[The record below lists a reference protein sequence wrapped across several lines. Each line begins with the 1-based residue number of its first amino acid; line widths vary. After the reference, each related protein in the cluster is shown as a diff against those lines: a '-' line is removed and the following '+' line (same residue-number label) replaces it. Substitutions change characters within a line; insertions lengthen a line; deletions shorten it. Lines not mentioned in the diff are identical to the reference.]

1 MPNTGAPPGGPDDRS
16 AARANAVI
24 LNRSSPLSLF
34 LMDTLVVEAGLV
46 ALLAFRGVAAL
57 PVLATC
63 IVSSDAVVLF
73 QSLLLGNRSPAM
85 RTKRGR
91 SVSTTG
97 TKSFHFAIRWWRSLV
112 MMSFIGWGGSQ
123 DWARHARRKGPSVV
137 CLSTRASAR
146 RALGQATQI
155 PASETRTISADC
167 KQNARLPPRLRVWID
182 SFKKKQSMK
191 NM

>member
-1 MPNTGAPPGGPDDRS
+1 MWMSVTSGTSTTRSATALGRNRTHLARTAPGGEPMPNTGAPPGGPDDRS

-112 MMSFIGWGGSQ
+112 MMSFIGWAGSQ
-123 DWARHARRKGPSVV
+123 
-137 CLSTRASAR
+137 
-146 RALGQATQI
+146 
-155 PASETRTISADC
+155 
-167 KQNARLPPRLRVWID
+167 N
-182 SFKKKQSMK
+182 
-191 NM
+191 